1 MSFNELG
8 LSPHI
13 LRAVKEL
20 GYEQPT
26 PIQQQ
31 AIPAILAGQDVLGG
45 AQTGTGKTAGFTLP
59 MLHRLL
65 ANHGRGG
72 RRQVRALVLA
82 GVESPPKNLQYTRTV
97 KGGKAA
103 TAATVGL
110 GALQAVQDGLAPA
123 RDALQTLVPYLGVAR
138 WLLLTITLIGIG
150 VMIWARVDD
159 YRKGLR

>member
-72 RRQVRALVLA
+72 RRQLVRSALRRCIGNRGRRPGRSA
-82 GVESPPKNLQYTRTV
+82 GDAAGRARGESLEELVRTR
-97 KGGKAA
+97 
-103 TAATVGL
+103 L
-110 GALQAVQDGLAPA
+110 N
-123 RDALQTLVPYLGVAR
+123 
-138 WLLLTITLIGIG
+138 
-150 VMIWARVDD
+150 MS
-159 YRKGLR
+159 RKKLRK